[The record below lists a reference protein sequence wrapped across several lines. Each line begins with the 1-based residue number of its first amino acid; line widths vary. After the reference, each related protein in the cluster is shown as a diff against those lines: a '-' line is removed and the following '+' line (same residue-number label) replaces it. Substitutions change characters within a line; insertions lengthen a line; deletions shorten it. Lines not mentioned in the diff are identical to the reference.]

1 MMLKEKLYINYI
13 KKYEWKTGTLI
24 QKYEILKSVFGHDEF
39 RSFQE
44 EAVDSILHQKD
55 LLMILPTGGGK
66 SLCYQLPSLMMP
78 GVTVVISPLLALMHD
93 QVLALKANGVKAEM
107 ISSMQSNEELDLIRY
122 DLLSGELK
130 LLYIAP
136 ERFSS
141 PSFLELLKQV
151 RINFFVID
159 EAHCVSEWGHEF
171 REDYRKLNLLRENFP
186 TISIAAFTATATP
199 KVQADI
205 ASALRLIAPVEI
217 RGKVFRKNLHISV
230 EPRIKDGRTQLLEFL
245 KNFKDESG
253 IVYAFSR
260 KQTESLADFLQ
271 KQGIKSR
278 AFHAGLP
285 NDEKEETFRAFVHDE
300 IQVVVATIAFGMGI
314 DKSNI
319 RFVAHMSLPKTIE
332 NYYQEIGR
340 AGRDGLDSEVLLLY
354 SGSDMMMQ
362 REFIEQLEDSPYKQN
377 AFNKL
382 ELIAR
387 YASAEECRHQYIAN
401 YFEDDLS
408 VCEIKCDNCSAP
420 VSEKADITVDAQKLL
435 SSVYRTGQRFGQAY
449 VIDVLRGSTIEKIL
463 SNEHDKLTVYGIGK
477 EHSKAYWELITERL
491 MEVGALKRGEFR
503 ALMIDSAGMKIL
515 KKEHSVE
522 IKAERLNIKKKK
534 EYVSHHDDGDLNT
547 DAFNSLRALRAEIA
561 KEEGKPAYIVFGDKS
576 LKEMANL
583 LPQNKN
589 EMLNV
594 SGVGEVKYK
603 RYGELFLNRCIELKA
618 QK

>member
-1 MMLKEKLYINYI
+1 M
-13 KKYEWKTGTLI
+13 I
-24 QKYEILKSVFGHDEF
+24 QKLEILKSVFGHDKF

-44 EAVDSILHQKD
+44 EAVDTILYQKD

-78 GVTVVISPLLALMHD
+78 GVTVVVSPLLALMHD
-93 QVLALKANGVKAEM
+93 QVMALKANGVKAEM
-107 ISSMQSNEELDLIRY
+107 ISSLQNPEEIDLIRY
-122 DLLSGELK
+122 ELLKGELK

-136 ERFSS
+136 ERFTS
-141 PSFLELLKQV
+141 PSFLGLLKQLT
-151 RINFFVID
+151 INFFVID

-171 REDYRKLNLLRENFP
+171 REDYRKLHLLRENFP
-186 TISIAAFTATATP
+186 SIGIAAFTATATP

-205 ASALRLIAPVEI
+205 STALRLKTPVEI
-217 RGKVFRKNLHISV
+217 RGKIFRENLHVSV
-230 EPRIKDGRTQLLEFL
+230 EPRMKDGKTQLLEFL
-245 KNFKDESG
+245 KNFNNESG
-253 IVYAFSR
+253 IIYAFSR
-260 KQTESLADFLQ
+260 KQTESLAEFLQ
-271 KQGIKSR
+271 TKGIK
-278 AFHAGLP
+278 AKPFHAGLD
-285 NDEKEETFRAFVHDE
+285 NSVKEETFKAFVHDE

-319 RFVAHMSLPKTIE
+319 RFVVHMSLPKTIE

-362 REFIEQLEDSPYKQN
+362 REFIEQLDESPYKQN

-408 VCEIKCDNCSAP
+408 VCVTKCDNCSAP
-420 VSEKADITVDAQKLL
+420 VSEKTDITIEAQKLL
-435 SSVYRTGQRFGQAY
+435 SSVYRTGQRFGQSY
-449 VIDVLRGSTIEKIL
+449 VIDVLRGSSVEKIID
-463 SNEHDKLTVYGIGK
+463 NAHDKLSVYGIGK
-477 EHSKAYWELITERL
+477 EHSKAYWDRVMERV

-503 ALMIDSAGMKIL
+503 ALMIDSIGMKIL
-515 KKEHSVE
+515 KKELTVD
-522 IKAERLNIKKKK
+522 IKAERLNVKAKK
-534 EYVSHHDDGDLNT
+534 EYVSHHDDIDLNT
-547 DAFNSLRALRAEIA
+547 SAFESLRSLRAEIA

-583 LPQNKN
+583 LPQDKLQ
-589 EMLNV
+589 MLSVN
-594 SGVGEVKYK
+594 GVGVAKYE
-603 RYGELFLNRCIELKA
+603 RYGEKFLNRCIELKE
-618 QK
+618 QE